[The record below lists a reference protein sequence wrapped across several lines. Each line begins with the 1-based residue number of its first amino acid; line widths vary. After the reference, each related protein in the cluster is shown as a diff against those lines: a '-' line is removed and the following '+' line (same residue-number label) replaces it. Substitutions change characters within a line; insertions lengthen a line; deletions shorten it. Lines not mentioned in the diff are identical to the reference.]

1 MVLDADQKVA
11 KVFALVISLVALG
24 APHFLLLLSK
34 GMRRDA
40 AAVMPALRAKR
51 RLPWNVLISVLQK
64 FPKAR
69 TLSFSD
75 QPEGPL
81 IAQLVKGRDVH
92 TLNLTCC
99 GAVKDVSALA
109 GCASLHTLDL
119 SLCSRVTWVP
129 ISSTKYLHFHFEIAE
144 GQNTKIPSKYQNPF
158 EV

>member
-1 MVLDADQKVA
+1 MVLTADQKVG
-11 KVFALVISLVALG
+11 KVFALVISLEALG

-40 AAVMPALRAKR
+40 AAVMPALKAKR
-51 RLPWNVLISVLQK
+51 RLQWNLLISVLQK

-92 TLNLTCC
+92 TLNLSSC
-99 GAVKDVSALA
+99 GGVTDVSALA
-109 GCASLHTLDL
+109 GCASLHTLKLED
-119 SLCSRVTWVP
+119 CD
-129 ISSTKYLHFHFEIAE
+129 
-144 GQNTKIPSKYQNPF
+144 
-158 EV
+158 